1 MSINSNLAQEIQ
13 EQPQALNRLL
23 DTQAEAIQHLAE
35 AIQHR
40 QITHIVIAARGSS
53 DNAARYALYLF
64 GTINQFLVTLAAP
77 SLYTLYNRPPQIGNA
92 LVLGISQ
99 SGESPDLV
107 EVLASARQQGALTA
121 AMTNISDSPL
131 AQQADHVINLSAGVE
146 RSIAAT
152 KTYTAELLALAM
164 LSSQLAANE
173 SMLTTL
179 RQVPQWV
186 EQTFE
191 LNPNIY
197 QTIKPYC
204 QMRRCIVIGRGYN
217 YSTAFELALKLKE
230 LTYTLVEP
238 YSSADFLHGPS
249 ALIEPGFPIVVIAV
263 SGPILNEMQQD
274 LMPLLI
280 ERGAEIITLGNDPQT
295 LSQAQTT
302 LPLPNDIPEWLSPIC
317 AIVPGQLFALHIATM
332 RGYDVDQPRG
342 LKKVTKT
349 Q

>member
-13 EQPQALNRLL
+13 EQPQVLRQLL
-23 DTQAEAIQHLAE
+23 DSQTTGIEKLARAIQ
-35 AIQHR
+35 QR
-40 QITHIVIAARGSS
+40 NITHIIVAARGSS

-64 GTINQFLVTLAAP
+64 GNINQFLVTLAAP
-77 SLYTLYNRPPQIGNA
+77 SLFTLYKRPPQLGNA

-107 EVLASARQQGALTA
+107 AVLAEARQQGALTA
-121 AMTNISDSPL
+121 AMTNVADSPL

-152 KTYTAELLALAM
+152 KTYTAELVALAM

-173 SMLTTL
+173 SMWTAL
-179 RQVPQWV
+179 QKVPQWV
-186 EQTFE
+186 EHTFE

-197 QTIKPYC
+197 QTIKAYC

-217 YSTAFELALKLKE
+217 YATAFELALKLKE
-230 LTYTLVEP
+230 LTYTLVQP
-238 YSSADFLHGPS
+238 YSSADFLHGPL

-263 SGPILNEMQQD
+263 SGLILNEMQQE
-274 LMPLLI
+274 LMPRLI
-280 ERGAEIITLGNDPQT
+280 ERGAEIITLGNDPQI

-317 AIVPGQLFALHIATM
+317 AIIPGQLFALHIATM
-332 RGYDVDQPRG
+332 RGYNVDQPRG
-342 LKKVTKT
+342 LKKVTRT

>member
-13 EQPQALNRLL
+13 EQPQVLRRLL
-23 DTQAEAIQHLAE
+23 ETQAPPIQQLADAI
-35 AIQHR
+35 R
-40 QITHIVIAARGSS
+40 QRGITHIVVVARGSS

-64 GTINQFLVTLAAP
+64 GSINQFLITLAAP
-77 SLYTLYNRPPQIGNA
+77 SLYTLYKRPPRLGNT

-99 SGESPDLV
+99 SGQSPDLV
-107 EVLASARQQGALTA
+107 AVLAEARQQGALTA
-121 AMTNISDSPL
+121 ALTNISDSPL
-131 AQQADHVINLSAGVE
+131 GAQADHVINLSAGVE
-146 RSIAAT
+146 RSVAAT
-152 KTYTAELLALAM
+152 KTYTAQLAALAM
-164 LSSQLAANE
+164 LSAELAGDP
-173 SMLTTL
+173 SMWATL
-179 RQVPQWV
+179 RQIPQWV

-191 LNPNIY
+191 LNPDIY
-197 QTIKPYC
+197 RAVKPYC

-217 YSTAFELALKLKE
+217 YATAFEMALKLQE

-249 ALIEPGFPIVVIAV
+249 ALIEPGFPIVVIAIP
-263 SGPILNEMQQD
+263 GPILNEMQQQ

-280 ERGAEIITLGNDPQT
+280 ERGAEIIALGNDPQT

-302 LPLPNDIPEWLSPIC
+302 LPLPDDIPEWLSPIC
-317 AIVPGQLFALHIATM
+317 AIIPGQLFAFHIATM
-332 RGYDVDQPRG
+332 RGYNVDQPRG

>member
-1 MSINSNLAQEIQ
+1 MSINSNLAREIR
-13 EQPQALNRLL
+13 EQPEALNRLL
-23 DTQAEAIQHLAE
+23 DTQVAAIQELAE
-35 AIQHR
+35 AIR
-40 QITHIVIAARGSS
+40 RRDITHIVVAARGSS

-64 GTINQFLVTLAAP
+64 GTLNGILVTLAAP
-77 SLYTLYNRPPQIGNA
+77 SLYTLYHRPPRLGNS

-107 EVLASARQQGALTA
+107 AVLAEARRQGALTA
-121 AMTNISDSPL
+121 AMTNISESPL
-131 AQQADHVINLSAGVE
+131 AEQADHVIDLSAGVE

-164 LSSQLAANE
+164 LSSELAADE
-173 SMLTTL
+173 SMRTTL
-179 RQVPQWV
+179 RRVPNWV
-186 EQTFE
+186 EQTIE

-197 QTIKPYC
+197 QNVKPYC

-217 YSTAFELALKLKE
+217 YATAFELALKLKE

-238 YSSADFLHGPS
+238 YSSADFMHGPS
-249 ALIEPGFPIVVIAV
+249 ALIEPGFPIVVTAV
-263 SGPILNEMQQD
+263 QGPILPEMERE
-274 LMPLLI
+274 LMPLLL

-295 LSQAQTT
+295 LSVAQTA
-302 LPLPNDIPEWLSPIC
+302 LPLPDNLPEWLSPIC
-317 AIVPGQLFALHIATM
+317 AIIPGQLFALHLATM

-342 LKKVTKT
+342 LRKVTKT

>member
-13 EQPQALNRLL
+13 EQPQVLSRLL
-23 DTQAEAIQHLAE
+23 ETQVTAIQQLAE
-35 AIQHR
+35 AIQQR
-40 QITHIVIAARGSS
+40 NITHIVIAARGSS

-77 SLYTLYNRPPQIGNA
+77 SLYTLYKRPPQLGNA

-99 SGESPDLV
+99 SGESPDLIA
-107 EVLASARQQGALTA
+107 VLAEARQQGALTA
-121 AMTNISDSPL
+121 AFTNISDSPL

-164 LSSQLAANE
+164 LSSQLASDE
-173 SMLTTL
+173 SMWAML
-179 RQVPQWV
+179 RQVPHWV

-217 YSTAFELALKLKE
+217 YATAFELALKLKE

-238 YSSADFLHGPS
+238 YSSADFLHGPL

-263 SGPILNEMQQD
+263 SGPILTEMQQQ

-280 ERGAEIITLGNDPQT
+280 ERGAEIITLGNDPQI

-302 LPLPNDIPEWLSPIC
+302 LPLPVDIPEWLSPIC
-317 AIVPGQLFALHIATM
+317 AIIPGQLFALHIATM

>member
-1 MSINSNLAQEIQ
+1 
-13 EQPQALNRLL
+13 
-23 DTQAEAIQHLAE
+23 
-35 AIQHR
+35 
-40 QITHIVIAARGSS
+40 
-53 DNAARYALYLF
+53 
-64 GTINQFLVTLAAP
+64 
-77 SLYTLYNRPPQIGNA
+77 
-92 LVLGISQ
+92 
-99 SGESPDLV
+99 
-107 EVLASARQQGALTA
+107 
-121 AMTNISDSPL
+121 
-131 AQQADHVINLSAGVE
+131 
-146 RSIAAT
+146 
-152 KTYTAELLALAM
+152 
-164 LSSQLAANE
+164 
-173 SMLTTL
+173 
-179 RQVPQWV
+179 
-186 EQTFE
+186 
-191 LNPNIY
+191 
-197 QTIKPYC
+197 
-204 QMRRCIVIGRGYN
+204 MRRCIVIGRGYN

-317 AIVPGQLFALHIATM
+317 AIVPGQLFALYIATM

>member
-1 MSINSNLAQEIQ
+1 MSINSNLAKEIH
-13 EQPQALNRLL
+13 EQPQALSRLL
-23 DTQAEAIQHLAE
+23 DTQVVAIQQLAE
-35 AIQHR
+35 AIQRR

-64 GTINQFLVTLAAP
+64 GTLNQFLVTLAAP
-77 SLYTLYNRPPQIGNA
+77 SLYTLYKRPPRLGNT

-99 SGESPDLV
+99 SGQSPDLV
-107 EVLASARQQGALTA
+107 AVLAEARQQGALTA
-121 AMTNISDSPL
+121 AFTNISDSQL

-164 LSSQLAANE
+164 LSSQLAGDE
-173 SMLTTL
+173 SMWTTL

-191 LNPNIY
+191 LNPDIY

-217 YSTAFELALKLKE
+217 YATAFELALKLKE

-249 ALIEPGFPIVVIAV
+249 ALIEPGFPIVVTAV
-263 SGPILNEMQQD
+263 HGPILSEMQLQ

-317 AIVPGQLFALHIATM
+317 AIIPGQLFALHIATM
-332 RGYDVDQPRG
+332 RGYDVDRPRG